1 MPSTNCK
8 INFDLN
14 WSKTGIIVVT
24 AVANQSAAFS
34 ITDKKL
40 YVRVVTL
47 STQDNS
53 KLLEQLKPGFKRTIN
68 WNNYQSKISTVRPD
82 QYLDYLSDATF
93 QGVNRLFVFSCEDK
107 SYKQHFFTTVEIK
120 NHNVMINGQNFLI
133 TQ

>member
-1 MPSTNCK
+1 M
-8 INFDLN
+8 
-14 WSKTGIIVVT
+14 VT